1 MTPTGNE
8 AWYDKLAIE
17 EVTVRYSD
25 AVTRSDWDAF
35 EATWMPDAVWEESPP
50 MSERVVGA
58 RAIREY
64 VADMLDKSDFLVQ
77 TTHGTVVNLEGDD
90 RASTTTTIHTIA
102 KVGETSFVNF
112 GIYYGDLVKSDGI
125 WRFSRRRLQSV
136 YSDYSPLNGP
146 VSITRAGL
154 KAML

>member
-1 MTPTGNE
+1 MTTTGND
-8 AWYDKLAIE
+8 AWHDKLAIE

-50 MSERVVGA
+50 VSLRVVGA
-58 RAIREY
+58 RAIRDR
-64 VADMLDKSDFLVQ
+64 VAAMIDTADFLVQ
-77 TTHGTVVNLEGDD
+77 TTHGTVVNLEADD
-90 RASTTTTIHTIA
+90 RASSTTTIHAIGR
-102 KVGETSFVNF
+102 VGETSFVNF

-146 VSITRAGL
+146 VSITRAEL
-154 KAML
+154 QATL

>member
-90 RASTTTTIHTIA
+90 AH
-102 KVGETSFVNF
+102 
-112 GIYYGDLVKSDGI
+112 
-125 WRFSRRRLQSV
+125 RRRRRFTR
-136 YSDYSPLNGP
+136 SPRSARP
-146 VSITRAGL
+146 RS
-154 KAML
+154 